1 MRGTRQEA
9 GGIVTN
15 DGDTDYDYLDPDPLI
30 KYNRLTPTF
39 LENKQEVA
47 ALKNARQ

>member
-15 DGDTDYDYLDPDPLI
+15 DTDYDYLDPDPLI

-39 LENKQEVA
+39 LENKQEAA